1 MYRKQIIND
10 LEKNIVVRGNAVYNT
25 IRIGNEKVFEYKV
38 ENGKVFAKQKVDED
52 DFGQDI
58 YKWIPVRT
66 SSFGSTILQQLNLTR
81 TGLKHFLRMNG
92 KKKYLPVLKKD
103 LIKLLIEL

>member
-10 LEKNIVVRGNAVYNT
+10 LEKNIRVSGDTVYNT
-25 IRIGNEKVFEYKV
+25 IKIGRETVFEYKV
-38 ENGKVFAKQKVDED
+38 VKGMVFAKQKVDED

-58 YKWIPVRT
+58 YKWIPVRK
-66 SSFGSTILQQLNLTR
+66 SSFGCTLLQQLRLTR
-81 TGLKHFLRMNG
+81 TGMKHFLKKNG

-103 LIKLLIEL
+103 LIKLLIDL